1 VRVGSTRDKSGKGIG
16 FFVATVVGY
25 LLFIFPGLALHLFAI
40 VVTAQ
45 ITRTCLIIPEL
56 G

>member
-1 VRVGSTRDKSGKGIG
+1 
-16 FFVATVVGY
+16 VVGY